1 MSIVGALGRG
11 VRAVSMTNKMVRFAG
26 SSSSPNVAEPPNLMP
41 PRSARL
47 LLDTKHSG
55 EDTKLHGSIEHTPKG
70 EPKNPHFPSGSQ
82 MRE

>member
-1 MSIVGALGRG
+1 
-11 VRAVSMTNKMVRFAG
+11 
-26 SSSSPNVAEPPNLMP
+26 MP

-70 EPKNPHFPSGSQ
+70 EPKNPHVPSGSQ